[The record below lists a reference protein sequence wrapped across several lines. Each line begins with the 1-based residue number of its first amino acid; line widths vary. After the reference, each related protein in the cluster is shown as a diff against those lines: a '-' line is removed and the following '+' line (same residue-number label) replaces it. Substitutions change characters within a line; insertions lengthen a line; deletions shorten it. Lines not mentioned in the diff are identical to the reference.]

1 MIFTAWIKL
10 GGNCFR
16 LNLLCSRYVTIFIP
30 VVGYKDVRVWSL
42 PFTSIHLWK
51 VWNFFCAAFRPENML
66 RFKYD
71 LWFARWTHY
80 L

>member
-1 MIFTAWIKL
+1 M
-10 GGNCFR
+10 
-16 LNLLCSRYVTIFIP
+16 FIP
-30 VVGYKDVRVWSL
+30 VLGYKEVRVWSL
-42 PFTSIHLWK
+42 PFTSIQLWK

-66 RFKYD
+66 HFKYD